1 MNTIVTS
8 KSAILAKSRELAAK
22 EGLNAI
28 SMRRIAQD
36 CGVSVG
42 SIYNYFPSKTDLVAA
57 TVENVWQDIFH
68 DKSNCHSYKNF
79 PDGVMEIIAK
89 AQVGISEYSDFFT
102 MHSLGFA
109 GEGKGKGR
117 QLMAEYFDHMKSG
130 LLAALQNDPNLSPN
144 AFDDEF
150 TQSQFID
157 FVFLNI
163 LSLLLQKE
171 PSSGTL
177 LGVIKRIIY
186 R

>member
-1 MNTIVTS
+1 
-8 KSAILAKSRELAAK
+8 
-22 EGLNAI
+22 
-28 SMRRIAQD
+28 
-36 CGVSVG
+36 
-42 SIYNYFPSKTDLVAA
+42 
-57 TVENVWQDIFH
+57 
-68 DKSNCHSYKNF
+68 
-79 PDGVMEIIAK
+79 
-89 AQVGISEYSDFFT
+89 
-102 MHSLGFA
+102 
-109 GEGKGKGR
+109 
-117 QLMAEYFDHMKSG
+117 MAEYFDHMKSG